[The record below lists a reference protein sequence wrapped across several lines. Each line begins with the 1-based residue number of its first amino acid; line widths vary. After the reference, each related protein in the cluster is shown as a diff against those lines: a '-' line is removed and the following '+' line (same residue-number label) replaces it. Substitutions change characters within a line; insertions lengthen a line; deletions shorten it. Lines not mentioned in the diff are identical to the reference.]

1 MILVFVHGWSATSTA
16 TYGGLPDALAV
27 QAALTAP
34 GLNLTV
40 VQIHLGSYVSF
51 QDAVTMADVVR
62 AFDRALRDALLPPGA
77 PAGTPLPDFSCV
89 THSTGGPVVREWVSR
104 LYDGGAGGGAGLRRP
119 PLRHLVMLAP
129 ANHGSPLA
137 TLGKERVGRIKAFFN
152 GVEPGERILDWLAL
166 GSADQWRLNG
176 RWLDYDPVA
185 VDLYPFVLTGQT
197 IDAHFYD
204 FLNSYLAEEGS
215 DGVVR
220 VAGANLNCLFLR
232 LVETAAAVVNPH
244 PHFDAQPAAVL
255 TPDGGPRTPQLP
267 LAFGVIPDASHSGD
281 SLGIMGSVT
290 PQNAAAKP
298 VVAEILRCL
307 QVDSP
312 AAYGARLAALSALT
326 DATQQAVALAKPDE
340 GQRHSQLVFRIR
352 DDQGDAVDD
361 FDLYLLGGPDYTP
374 DNLPKGFFVDRQRNS
389 VSPNCLVYYLDY
401 DVMAQLPGAHFG
413 LRVQARPAA
422 GDGFVGYAP
431 VEFRTDGAGLAMAL
445 RPNQTTY
452 VDVVLRR
459 HVDRAVFRLG
469 AVTPAPLDFKDRKP
483 SGTDVDTP

>member
-1 MILVFVHGWSATSTA
+1 MILVFVHGWSVTSVT
-16 TYGGLPDALAV
+16 TYGGLPDALV
-27 QAALTAP
+27 RQAALTAP
-34 GLNLTV
+34 GLPLTV
-40 VQIHLGSYVSF
+40 AHIHLGSYISF
-51 QDAVTMADVVR
+51 RDAIAMADVVR
-62 AFDRALRDALLPPGA
+62 AFDQALRDTLLPGA
-77 PAGTPLPDFSCV
+77 PAGMPLPDFSCV

-104 LYDGGAGGGAGLRRP
+104 LYDGGTGLRRP

-137 TLGKERVGRIKAFFN
+137 TLGKERVGRIRAFFD

-176 RWLDYDPVA
+176 RWLEYDPTA
-185 VDLYPFVLTGQT
+185 VDLYPAVLTGQA
-197 IDAHFYD
+197 IDGHFYD

-220 VAGANLNCLFLR
+220 VAGANLNCLFLT
-232 LVETAAAVVNPH
+232 LVETAATVDNRH
-244 PHFDAQPAAVL
+244 PHFDGRPAAAL
-255 TPDGGPRTPQLP
+255 SPDGGPRAPRQA
-267 LAFGVIPDASHSGD
+267 LAFGVIPDASHAGD
-281 SLGIMGSVT
+281 RLGIIGSVT

-312 AAYGARLAALSALT
+312 AAYAACTAALAHLT
-326 DATQQAVALAKPDE
+326 DATQQAVAQAKPHE
-340 GQRHSQLVFRIR
+340 GQRHCQLVFRVR
-352 DDQGDAVDD
+352 DDQGDAVND
-361 FDLYLLGGPDYTP
+361 FDLYLLGGPDYSP
-374 DNLPKGFFVDRQRNS
+374 DDLPQGFFVDRQRNS

-401 DVMAQLPGAHFG
+401 DVMARLPGAHFG

-422 GDGFVGYAP
+422 DGGFVGYVP
-431 VEFRTDGAGLAMAL
+431 VEFHTDGAGLAMAL

-452 VDVVLRR
+452 VDVVLKR
-459 HVDRAVFRLG
+459 HVDRAVFHLDP
-469 AVTPAPLDFKDRKP
+469 VTAPLEDLRDRPP